1 MKKIIFVITAALL
14 LISCAAVQPPAAPS
28 ASAAA
33 APTAERAPSADKVQA
48 RLAEL
53 EPQLKAAL
61 EKVKALP
68 GYAVYEEKRK
78 AAEVEGK
85 KVEAAPEWA
94 AYLKLINE
102 QAYLK
107 RLQQTK

>member
-1 MKKIIFVITAALL
+1 MNNSLFAIIAALL
-14 LISCAAVQPPAAPS
+14 LISCAAVQQPTAPAG
-28 ASAAA
+28 SAAQ
-33 APTAERAPSADKVQA
+33 APSADKVQA

-53 EPQLKAAL
+53 EPQVKAAL
-61 EKVKALP
+61 EKIKALP
-68 GYAVYEEKRK
+68 GYVVYEEKRK

-85 KVEAAPEWA
+85 KVEATPEWA
-94 AYLKLINE
+94 AYSKLINE

>member
-1 MKKIIFVITAALL
+1 MKKFIFMLIATLL

-28 ASAAA
+28 AQ
-33 APTAERAPSADKVQA
+33 APTAERAPSADKIPA

-53 EPQLKAAL
+53 EPQVKAAL

-68 GYAVYEEKRK
+68 AWAAYEEKRK
-78 AAEVEGK
+78 AADAQGK
-85 KVEAAPEWA
+85 QVEATPEWV
-94 AYLKLINE
+94 AYLKLMNE

-107 RLQQTK
+107 RLQGGN

>member
-1 MKKIIFVITAALL
+1 MNRIIFAVIATLL
-14 LISCAAVQPPAAPS
+14 LISCATVQAPVTPAGS
-28 ASAAA
+28 AE
-33 APTAERAPSADKVQA
+33 PAPSADKIAA

-53 EPQLKAAL
+53 EPQIEVAL

-68 GYAVYEEKRK
+68 AWAAYEEKRK
-78 AAEVEGK
+78 AAEAGGK